1 MLRIRNLQTFYG
13 RIRVLDNV
21 SLSVK
26 PGEIVTLIGANG
38 AGKSTILNCIS
49 RLITCRHGEIF
60 FEGNL
65 LNGQPPEVVV
75 RLGIC
80 QVPEGR
86 QIFQPLTVQE
96 NLELGAY
103 LRYSK
108 RDKSSIYRDM
118 DLVFSLFPVLAERSQ
133 QISGTLSGGEQ
144 QMLAI
149 GRALMSRPKLLLL
162 DEPSMGLAPKV
173 VADIFH
179 TIVRLRREGLT
190 ILIVEQ
196 NAKAAL
202 KIADRGYVLETG
214 KIILQGT
221 AAELL
226 EEACVV
232 NRAGA
237 IDEHRRGRERAS
249 RDCGFFARFVATE
262 R

>member
-1 MLRIRNLQTFYG
+1 MLKIRNLQTFYG

-38 AGKSTILNCIS
+38 AGKSTMLNCIS
-49 RLITCRHGEIF
+49 SLIPSREGEILF
-60 FEGNL
+60 QGQRI
-65 LNGQPPEVVV
+65 NGQPPEAIV

-86 QIFQPLTVQE
+86 QIFQPLTVLE

-103 LRYSK
+103 LRYG
-108 RDKSSIYRDM
+108 RREKSSIERDLNM
-118 DLVFSLFPVLAERSQ
+118 VFSLFPVLSERSN

-149 GRALMSRPKLLLL
+149 ARALMSRPKLLLL
-162 DEPSMGLAPKV
+162 DEPSMGLAPRV
-173 VADIFH
+173 VVDIFH
-179 TIVRLRREGLT
+179 TIRRLRQEGLT
-190 ILIVEQ
+190 ILVVEQ
-196 NAKAAL
+196 NARAAL

-214 KIILQGT
+214 RIILQGS

-226 EEACVV
+226 EDHDVK
-232 NRAGA
+232 RAYL
-237 IDEHRRGRERAS
+237 GRDYREFTEGRA
-249 RDCGFFARFVATE
+249 
-262 R
+262 

>member
-1 MLRIRNLQTFYG
+1 LLKIRNLQTFYG
-13 RIRVLDNV
+13 RIRVLDYV

-38 AGKSTILNCIS
+38 AGKSTMLNCIS
-49 RLITCRHGEIF
+49 SLIPSREGEILF
-60 FEGNL
+60 QGERI
-65 LNGQPPEVVV
+65 NGQPPEAIV

-86 QIFQPLTVQE
+86 QIFQPLTVLE

-103 LRYSK
+103 LRYG
-108 RDKSSIYRDM
+108 RRERSSIQQDLDM
-118 DLVFSLFPVLAERSQ
+118 VFSLFPVLSERLE

-162 DEPSMGLAPKV
+162 DEPSMGLAPRV
-173 VADIFH
+173 VVDIFH
-179 TIVRLRREGLT
+179 TISRLRHEGLT
-190 ILIVEQ
+190 ILVVEQ
-196 NAKAAL
+196 NARAAL

-214 KIILQGT
+214 KIILQGS

-226 EEACVV
+226 EDHDVK
-232 NRAGA
+232 RAYL
-237 IDEHRRGRERAS
+237 GRDYRE
-249 RDCGFFARFVATE
+249 FTE
-262 R
+262 GRS

>member
-1 MLRIRNLQTFYG
+1 MLKIRNLQTFYG

-38 AGKSTILNCIS
+38 AGKSTMLNCIS
-49 RLITCRHGEIF
+49 SLIPSREGEILF
-60 FEGNL
+60 QGQRI
-65 LNGQPPEVVV
+65 NGQPPEAIV

-86 QIFQPLTVQE
+86 QIFQPLTVLE

-103 LRYSK
+103 LRYG
-108 RDKSSIYRDM
+108 RREKSSIQQ
-118 DLVFSLFPVLAERSQ
+118 DLNMVFSLFPVLSERSN

-149 GRALMSRPKLLLL
+149 ARALMSRPKLLLL
-162 DEPSMGLAPKV
+162 DEPSMGLAPRV

-179 TIVRLRREGLT
+179 TISRLRHEGLT
-190 ILIVEQ
+190 ILVVEQ
-196 NAKAAL
+196 NARAAL

-214 KIILQGT
+214 RIILQGS

-226 EEACVV
+226 EDHDVK
-232 NRAGA
+232 RAYL
-237 IDEHRRGRERAS
+237 GRDY
-249 RDCGFFARFVATE
+249 RDFTE
-262 R
+262 GRS

>member
-1 MLRIRNLQTFYG
+1 LLRIRNLQTYYG

-26 PGEIVTLIGANG
+26 PGEVVTLIGANG

-49 RLITCRHGEIF
+49 RLIPCREGEIF
-60 FEGNL
+60 FQGQKI
-65 LNGQPPEVVV
+65 NGQSPEAVV

-86 QIFQPLTVQE
+86 QIFQPLTVLE

-103 LRYSK
+103 LRYGK
-108 RDKSSIYRDM
+108 RNRGSIQQDM
-118 DLVFSLFPVLAERSQ
+118 DMVFSLFPVLAERLQ

-162 DEPSMGLAPKV
+162 DEPSMGLAPRV

-179 TIVRLRREGLT
+179 TVVKLRQEGLT

-196 NAKAAL
+196 NARAVL
-202 KIADRGYVLETG
+202 RIADRGYVMETG

-221 AAELL
+221 ASELL
-226 EEACVV
+226 EDHDVK
-232 NRAGA
+232 RAYL
-237 IDEHRRGRERAS
+237 GRDYREFTEGRA
-249 RDCGFFARFVATE
+249 
-262 R
+262 

>member
-1 MLRIRNLQTFYG
+1 LLRIRNLQTYYG

-26 PGEIVTLIGANG
+26 PGEVVTLIGANG

-49 RLITCRHGEIF
+49 RLIPCREGEIF
-60 FEGNL
+60 FQGQRI
-65 LNGQPPEVVV
+65 NGQPPEAVV

-86 QIFQPLTVQE
+86 QIFQPLTVLE
-96 NLELGAY
+96 NLQLGAY
-103 LRYSK
+103 LRYGK
-108 RDKSSIYRDM
+108 RNRGSIQQDM
-118 DLVFSLFPVLAERSQ
+118 DMVFSLFPVLAERLQ

-162 DEPSMGLAPKV
+162 DEPSMGLAPRV

-179 TIVRLRREGLT
+179 TVVKLRQEGLT

-196 NAKAAL
+196 NARAVL
-202 KIADRGYVLETG
+202 RIADRGYVMETG

-221 AAELL
+221 ASELL
-226 EEACVV
+226 EDHDVK
-232 NRAGA
+232 RAYL
-237 IDEHRRGRERAS
+237 GRDYREFTEGRA
-249 RDCGFFARFVATE
+249 
-262 R
+262 

>member
-1 MLRIRNLQTFYG
+1 MLRIRNLQTYYG

-26 PGEIVTLIGANG
+26 AGEVVTLIGANG

-49 RLITCRHGEIF
+49 RLVPCREGEIF
-60 FEGNL
+60 FQGQRV
-65 LNGQPPEVVV
+65 NGQPPEAVV

-86 QIFQPLTVQE
+86 QIFQPLTVLE

-103 LRYSK
+103 LRYGRREK
-108 RDKSSIYRDM
+108 TLVKQDM
-118 DLVFSLFPVLAERSQ
+118 DMVFSLFPVLAERLQ

-162 DEPSMGLAPKV
+162 DEPSMGLAPRV

-179 TIVRLRREGLT
+179 TVVKLRQDGLT

-196 NAKAAL
+196 NAKAVL
-202 KIADRGYVLETG
+202 RIADRGYVLETG

-221 AAELL
+221 AADLL
-226 EEACVV
+226 EDRDVK
-232 NRAGA
+232 RAYLGR
-237 IDEHRRGRERAS
+237 DYGEFTEDRG
-249 RDCGFFARFVATE
+249 
-262 R
+262 

>member
-1 MLRIRNLQTFYG
+1 
-13 RIRVLDNV
+13 
-21 SLSVK
+21 VK
-26 PGEIVTLIGANG
+26 PGEVVTLIGANG

-49 RLITCRHGEIF
+49 RLIPCREGEIF
-60 FEGNL
+60 FQGQRI
-65 LNGQPPEVVV
+65 NGQPPEAVV

-86 QIFQPLTVQE
+86 QIFQPLTVLE

-103 LRYSK
+103 LRYGK
-108 RDKSSIYRDM
+108 RNRSSIQQDM
-118 DLVFSLFPVLAERSQ
+118 DMIFSLFPVLAERLQ

-162 DEPSMGLAPKV
+162 DEPSMGLAPRL

-179 TIVRLRREGLT
+179 TVVKLRQEGLT

-196 NAKAAL
+196 NARAAL
-202 KIADRGYVLETG
+202 RIADRGYVMETG

-221 AAELL
+221 ASELL
-226 EEACVV
+226 EDHDVK
-232 NRAGA
+232 RAYL
-237 IDEHRRGRERAS
+237 GRDYREFTEGRA
-249 RDCGFFARFVATE
+249 
-262 R
+262 

>member
-1 MLRIRNLQTFYG
+1 LLKIRNLQTFYG

-26 PGEIVTLIGANG
+26 PGEIITLIGANG
-38 AGKSTILNCIS
+38 AGKSTLLNCIS
-49 RLITCRHGEIF
+49 SLIPCREGEIVF
-60 FEGNL
+60 QDQRI
-65 LNGQPPEVVV
+65 NGQQPEEVV

-103 LRYSK
+103 LRYG
-108 RDKSSIYRDM
+108 RRERGSIEQ
-118 DLVFSLFPVLAERSQ
+118 DLNMVFSLFPVLSERSNQ
-133 QISGTLSGGEQ
+133 VSGTLSGGEQ

-149 GRALMSRPKLLLL
+149 GRALMSRPRLLLL

-173 VADIFH
+173 VVDIFH
-179 TIVRLRREGLT
+179 TISRLRHEGLT

-196 NAKAAL
+196 NARAAL

-214 KIILQGT
+214 RIILQGSAT
-221 AAELL
+221 ELL
-226 EEACVV
+226 EDRDVK
-232 NRAGA
+232 RAYL
-237 IDEHRRGRERAS
+237 GRDYRE
-249 RDCGFFARFVATE
+249 FTE
-262 R
+262 GRS

>member
-1 MLRIRNLQTFYG
+1 MLKIRNLQTYYS

-26 PGEIVTLIGANG
+26 PGEVVTLIGANG

-49 RLITCRHGEIF
+49 RLIPCREGEIF
-60 FEGNL
+60 FQGQRI
-65 LNGQPPEVVV
+65 NGEPPEAVV

-86 QIFQPLTVQE
+86 QIFQPLTVLE

-103 LRYSK
+103 LRYAK
-108 RDKSSIYRDM
+108 RNRSSIQQDM
-118 DLVFSLFPVLAERSQ
+118 DMIFSLFPVLAERSG

-162 DEPSMGLAPKV
+162 DEPSMGLAPRL

-179 TIVRLRREGLT
+179 TIVRLRQEGLT

-196 NAKAAL
+196 NARAAL
-202 KIADRGYVLETG
+202 RIADRGYVMETG

-221 AAELL
+221 ASELL
-226 EEACVV
+226 EDHDVK
-232 NRAGA
+232 RAYL
-237 IDEHRRGRERAS
+237 GRDYRE
-249 RDCGFFARFVATE
+249 FTE
-262 R
+262 GRS

>member
-1 MLRIRNLQTFYG
+1 LLKIRNLQTFYG

-38 AGKSTILNCIS
+38 AGKSTMLNCIS
-49 RLITCRHGEIF
+49 SLIPSRQGEILF
-60 FEGNL
+60 QGQRI
-65 LNGQPPEVVV
+65 NGQPPEAIV

-86 QIFQPLTVQE
+86 QIFQPLTVLE

-103 LRYSK
+103 LRFG
-108 RDKSSIYRDM
+108 RGGRISIQQ
-118 DLVFSLFPVLAERSQ
+118 DLNMVFSLFPVLSERSN

-162 DEPSMGLAPKV
+162 DEPSMGLAPRLV
-173 VADIFH
+173 VDIFH
-179 TIVRLRREGLT
+179 TISRLRHEGLT
-190 ILIVEQ
+190 ILVVEQ
-196 NAKAAL
+196 NARAAL

-214 KIILQGT
+214 RIILQGS

-226 EEACVV
+226 EDHDVK
-232 NRAGA
+232 RAYL
-237 IDEHRRGRERAS
+237 GRDYRE
-249 RDCGFFARFVATE
+249 FTE
-262 R
+262 GRS

>member
-1 MLRIRNLQTFYG
+1 LEKNPLLRIRNLQTYYG

-26 PGEIVTLIGANG
+26 PGEVVTLIGANG

-49 RLITCRHGEIF
+49 RLIPCREGEIF
-60 FEGNL
+60 FQGQKI
-65 LNGQPPEVVV
+65 NGQPPEAVV

-86 QIFQPLTVQE
+86 QIFQPLTVLE

-103 LRYSK
+103 LRYGK
-108 RDKSSIYRDM
+108 RNRGSIHQDM
-118 DLVFSLFPVLAERSQ
+118 DMIFSLFPILAERLQ

-162 DEPSMGLAPKV
+162 DEPSMGLAPRV

-179 TIVRLRREGLT
+179 TVVKLRREGLT

-196 NAKAAL
+196 NARAAL
-202 KIADRGYVLETG
+202 RIADRGYVLETG

-221 AAELL
+221 ASELL
-226 EEACVV
+226 EDHDVK
-232 NRAGA
+232 RAYL
-237 IDEHRRGRERAS
+237 GRDYREFTEGRA
-249 RDCGFFARFVATE
+249 
-262 R
+262 

>member
-1 MLRIRNLQTFYG
+1 LLKIRNLQTYYG

-26 PGEIVTLIGANG
+26 PNEVVTLIGANG

-49 RLITCRHGEIF
+49 RLIPCREGEIF
-60 FEGNL
+60 FQGQRI
-65 LNGQPPEVVV
+65 NGETPEAVV

-86 QIFQPLTVQE
+86 QIFQPLTVLE
-96 NLELGAY
+96 NLQLGAY
-103 LRYSK
+103 LRYGK
-108 RDKSSIYRDM
+108 RKRGSIQQDM
-118 DLVFSLFPVLAERSQ
+118 DMVFSLFPVLAERLQ

-162 DEPSMGLAPKV
+162 DEPSMGLAPRV
-173 VADIFH
+173 VVDIFH
-179 TIVRLRREGLT
+179 TVVKLRQEGLT

-196 NAKAAL
+196 NARAVL
-202 KIADRGYVLETG
+202 RIADRGYVLETG

-221 AAELL
+221 ASELL
-226 EEACVV
+226 EDHDVK
-232 NRAGA
+232 RAYL
-237 IDEHRRGRERAS
+237 GRDYREFTEGRA
-249 RDCGFFARFVATE
+249 
-262 R
+262 

>member
-1 MLRIRNLQTFYG
+1 LLRIRNLQTYYG
-13 RIRVLDNV
+13 RIRVLENV

-26 PGEIVTLIGANG
+26 AGEVVTLIGANG

-49 RLITCRHGEIF
+49 RLIPCRQGEILF
-60 FEGNL
+60 QGL
-65 LNGQPPEVVV
+65 RINGQPPEAVV
-75 RLGIC
+75 RMGIC

-86 QIFQPLTVQE
+86 QIFQPLTVLE

-103 LRYSK
+103 LRHGR
-108 RDKSSIYRDM
+108 RDKGSVKQDM
-118 DLVFSLFPVLAERSQ
+118 DMVYSLFPVLADRLQ

-162 DEPSMGLAPKV
+162 DEPSMGLAPRV

-179 TIVRLRREGLT
+179 TVAKLRQDGLT

-202 KIADRGYVLETG
+202 RIADRGYVLETG

-226 EEACVV
+226 EDHDVK
-232 NRAGA
+232 RAYL
-237 IDEHRRGRERAS
+237 GRDYRE
-249 RDCGFFARFVATE
+249 FTE
-262 R
+262 GRS

>member
-1 MLRIRNLQTFYG
+1 MLRIRNLQTYYG

-26 PGEIVTLIGANG
+26 PGEVVTLIGANG

-49 RLITCRHGEIF
+49 RLIPCREGEIF
-60 FEGNL
+60 FQGHRI
-65 LNGQPPEVVV
+65 NGETPEAVV

-86 QIFQPLTVQE
+86 QIFQPLTVLE

-103 LRYSK
+103 LRYGK
-108 RDKSSIYRDM
+108 RNRGSIQQDM
-118 DLVFSLFPVLAERSQ
+118 DMVFSLFPVLAERLQ
-133 QISGTLSGGEQ
+133 QVSGTLSGGEQ

-162 DEPSMGLAPKV
+162 DEPSMGLAPRV

-179 TIVRLRREGLT
+179 TVVKLRQEGLT

-196 NAKAAL
+196 NARAAL
-202 KIADRGYVLETG
+202 RIADRGYVMETG

-221 AAELL
+221 ASELL
-226 EEACVV
+226 EDHDVK
-232 NRAGA
+232 RAYL
-237 IDEHRRGRERAS
+237 GRDYREFTEGRA
-249 RDCGFFARFVATE
+249 
-262 R
+262 

>member
-1 MLRIRNLQTFYG
+1 LLKIRNLQTYYS

-26 PGEIVTLIGANG
+26 PGEVVTLIGANG

-49 RLITCRHGEIF
+49 RLIPCREGEIF
-60 FEGNL
+60 FQGQRI
-65 LNGQPPEVVV
+65 NGEPPEAVV

-86 QIFQPLTVQE
+86 QIFQPLTVLE

-103 LRYSK
+103 LRYAK
-108 RDKSSIYRDM
+108 RNRSSIQQDM
-118 DLVFSLFPVLAERSQ
+118 DMIFSLFPVLAERSG

-162 DEPSMGLAPKV
+162 DEPSMGLAPRL

-179 TIVRLRREGLT
+179 TIVRLRQEGLT

-196 NAKAAL
+196 NARAAL
-202 KIADRGYVLETG
+202 RIADRGYVMETG

-221 AAELL
+221 ASELL
-226 EEACVV
+226 EDHDVK
-232 NRAGA
+232 RAYL
-237 IDEHRRGRERAS
+237 GRDYRE
-249 RDCGFFARFVATE
+249 FTE
-262 R
+262 GRS

>member
-1 MLRIRNLQTFYG
+1 MLRIRNLQTYYG

-26 PGEIVTLIGANG
+26 PGEVVTLIGANG

-49 RLITCRHGEIF
+49 RLIPCREGEIF
-60 FEGNL
+60 FQGQKI
-65 LNGQPPEVVV
+65 NGQPPEAVV

-86 QIFQPLTVQE
+86 QIFQPLTVLE

-103 LRYSK
+103 LRYGK
-108 RDKSSIYRDM
+108 RNRGSIQQDM
-118 DLVFSLFPVLAERSQ
+118 DMVFSLFPVLAERLQ
-133 QISGTLSGGEQ
+133 QVSGTLSGGEQ

-162 DEPSMGLAPKV
+162 DEPSMGLAPRV

-179 TIVRLRREGLT
+179 IVVKLRQEGLT

-196 NAKAAL
+196 NARAAL
-202 KIADRGYVLETG
+202 RIADRGYVLETG

-221 AAELL
+221 ASELL
-226 EEACVV
+226 EDHDVK
-232 NRAGA
+232 RAYLGR
-237 IDEHRRGRERAS
+237 DYREFTEGRE
-249 RDCGFFARFVATE
+249 
-262 R
+262 

>member
-1 MLRIRNLQTFYG
+1 
-13 RIRVLDNV
+13 LDNV

-26 PGEIVTLIGANG
+26 PNEVVTLIGANG

-49 RLITCRHGEIF
+49 RLIPCREGEIF
-60 FEGNL
+60 FQGQRI
-65 LNGQPPEVVV
+65 NGETPEAVV

-86 QIFQPLTVQE
+86 QIFQPLTVLE

-103 LRYSK
+103 LRYGK
-108 RDKSSIYRDM
+108 RNRGSIRQDM
-118 DLVFSLFPVLAERSQ
+118 DMVFSLFPVLAERLQ

-162 DEPSMGLAPKV
+162 DEPSMGLAPRV

-179 TIVRLRREGLT
+179 TVVKLRQEGLT

-196 NAKAAL
+196 NARAAL
-202 KIADRGYVLETG
+202 RIADRGYVMETG
-214 KIILQGT
+214 KIIVQGT

-226 EEACVV
+226 EDHDVK
-232 NRAGA
+232 RAYLGR
-237 IDEHRRGRERAS
+237 DYREFTEGRE
-249 RDCGFFARFVATE
+249 
-262 R
+262 

>member
-1 MLRIRNLQTFYG
+1 MLRIRNLQTYYG

-26 PGEIVTLIGANG
+26 PGEVVTLIGANG

-49 RLITCRHGEIF
+49 RLIPCREGEIF
-60 FEGNL
+60 FQGQRI
-65 LNGQPPEVVV
+65 NGETPEAVV

-86 QIFQPLTVQE
+86 QIFQPLTVLE

-103 LRYSK
+103 LRYGK
-108 RDKSSIYRDM
+108 RNRGSIQQDM
-118 DLVFSLFPVLAERSQ
+118 DMVFALFPVMAERLQ
-133 QISGTLSGGEQ
+133 QVSGTLSGGEQ

-162 DEPSMGLAPKV
+162 DEPSMGLAPRV

-179 TIVRLRREGLT
+179 TVVKLRREGLT

-196 NAKAAL
+196 NARAAL
-202 KIADRGYVLETG
+202 RIADRGYVLETG

-221 AAELL
+221 AVELL
-226 EEACVV
+226 EDHDVK
-232 NRAGA
+232 RAYL
-237 IDEHRRGRERAS
+237 GRDYREFTEGRA
-249 RDCGFFARFVATE
+249 
-262 R
+262 

>member
-1 MLRIRNLQTFYG
+1 LLKIRNLQTYYG

-26 PGEIVTLIGANG
+26 PSEVVTLIGANG

-49 RLITCRHGEIF
+49 RLIPCREGDIF
-60 FEGNL
+60 FQGQKI
-65 LNGQPPEVVV
+65 NGQPPEAVV

-86 QIFQPLTVQE
+86 QIFQPLTVME

-103 LRYSK
+103 LRYGK
-108 RDKSSIYRDM
+108 RNRGSIQQDM
-118 DLVFSLFPVLAERSQ
+118 DMVFSLFPVLAERLQ
-133 QISGTLSGGEQ
+133 QVSGTLSGGEQ

-162 DEPSMGLAPKV
+162 DEPSMGLAPRV

-179 TIVRLRREGLT
+179 IVVKLRQEGLT

-196 NAKAAL
+196 NARAAL
-202 KIADRGYVLETG
+202 RIADRGYVLETG
-214 KIILQGT
+214 KIILQGS
-221 AAELL
+221 ASELL
-226 EEACVV
+226 EDHDVK
-232 NRAGA
+232 RAYL
-237 IDEHRRGRERAS
+237 GRDYRDFTEGRA
-249 RDCGFFARFVATE
+249 
-262 R
+262 